1 MINER
6 LPEQGLYNPDFEHD
20 ACGVGFVAHIKGK
33 KSHQQ
38 VQDALTMLENME
50 HRGACGCDP
59 ESGDGAGIMIQV
71 PHEFLWEEC
80 INLGIQLEEPG
91 YYGTGMVF
99 LPKEEELNQICR
111 DTVIEATKERGM
123 KFLGFRDVPVNR
135 EGIGPTA
142 LGAEPEIIQFFVS
155 RPDGVS
161 TTADFER
168 KLFVLRRLI
177 IQKIKEHQAY
187 PLPLLRCLA
196 KPSYIKDN

>member
-1 MINER
+1 MIQQRPKTE
-6 LPEQGLYNPDFEHD
+6 GLYDPNFEHD
-20 ACGVGFVAHIKGK
+20 ACGVGFDAHIKGN
-33 KSHQQ
+33 KSHAQ
-38 VQDALTMLENME
+38 VKDALTMLENME

-59 ESGDGAGIMIQV
+59 ESGDGAGIMIQL

-99 LPKEEELNQICR
+99 LPKEEDMNKICR
-111 DTVIEATKERGM
+111 DLIEEAAAERGM
-123 KFLGFRDVPVNR
+123 KFLGYRPVPVNR

-142 LGAEPEIIQFFVS
+142 LSAEPEIVQFFVS

-161 TTADFER
+161 NTEEFER

-177 IQKIKEHQAY
+177 IQKVKQQQE
-187 PLPLLRCLA
+187 
-196 KPSYIKDN
+196 